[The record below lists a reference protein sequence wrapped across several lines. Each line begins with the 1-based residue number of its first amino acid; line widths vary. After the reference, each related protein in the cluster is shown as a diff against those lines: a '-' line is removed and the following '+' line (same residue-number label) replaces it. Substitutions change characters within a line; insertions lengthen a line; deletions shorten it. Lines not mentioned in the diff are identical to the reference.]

1 MFTYFPDNYPWS
13 LAVLMSLTTG
23 GQITE
28 IDEACRP
35 LLGLEGDEHAAD
47 EAWAAS
53 WLALAERVEALGR
66 ADEAGGHARSA
77 GRKLKRAA
85 NYLIMAERVLPIGDA
100 RHVELYGRAIGVF
113 KDAVALCGEPAEWVT
128 LDTGHG
134 PVPAIFI
141 PAGVPGPAPCV
152 ITINGLDAY
161 KEFFYLGDTRP
172 ELVARG
178 MSVLLVDQPGVGEA
192 LRFNGLTHHHDVEVT
207 VGAAIDWL
215 TARADVDGER
225 IGLLGPSLGG
235 YYGVRAAARE
245 PRVAALGLMGAIWD
259 FGGNVRRML
268 GVDQGAAEL
277 PSVPELAEALQWFF
291 GVSSVAEVV
300 EATAPYK
307 VEDLIGDVR
316 CPLLIVHGENDRQIT
331 IEDARR
337 VYDGATGTADR
348 ELRVFTAAETSS
360 QHCGIDNQ
368 SLTVDYLADWF
379 ARRLGAATPAAAAL
393 TAGRP

>member
-100 RHVELYGRAIGVF
+100 RHVALYGRAIGVF

-134 PVPAIFI
+134 PVPVPPETMMFSRASTQARSSSAISRDN
-141 PAGVPGPAPCV
+141 VPKP
-152 ITINGLDAY
+152 I
-161 KEFFYLGDTRP
+161 R
-172 ELVARG
+172 
-178 MSVLLVDQPGVGEA
+178 
-192 LRFNGLTHHHDVEVT
+192 
-207 VGAAIDWL
+207 
-215 TARADVDGER
+215 
-225 IGLLGPSLGG
+225 
-235 YYGVRAAARE
+235 
-245 PRVAALGLMGAIWD
+245 
-259 FGGNVRRML
+259 
-268 GVDQGAAEL
+268 
-277 PSVPELAEALQWFF
+277 
-291 GVSSVAEVV
+291 SS
-300 EATAPYK
+300 T
-307 VEDLIGDVR
+307 L
-316 CPLLIVHGENDRQIT
+316 
-331 IEDARR
+331 
-337 VYDGATGTADR
+337 
-348 ELRVFTAAETSS
+348 
-360 QHCGIDNQ
+360 
-368 SLTVDYLADWF
+368 
-379 ARRLGAATPAAAAL
+379 
-393 TAGRP
+393 